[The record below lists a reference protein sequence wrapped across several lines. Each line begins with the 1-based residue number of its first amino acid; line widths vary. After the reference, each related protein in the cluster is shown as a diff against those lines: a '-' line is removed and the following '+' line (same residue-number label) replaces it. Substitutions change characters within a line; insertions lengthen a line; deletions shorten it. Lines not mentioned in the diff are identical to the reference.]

1 MGCAWV
7 RVDDFGGEAAKTV
20 NPLYGKRKAVRV
32 MIDTNQLY
40 ANLLVIGLGLLV
52 LVIVF
57 GVLIALLSITL
68 RALRRV
74 PGIGQGDILTTLGR
88 SVRGWLLIFFLA
100 TGITFVAYGAWL
112 TIQGQSIT
120 AVGQELLQSAV
131 PPEFWRELGIGVAG
145 TFGALAAARIL
156 STLINRL
163 MPALRDGTRRME
175 QVRANEASVARF
187 YEQLG
192 RILIRAVWIGA
203 AGVAAIL
210 LPLPAMISTVA
221 FTVLKIYLIITTGQL
236 FVSIVTPL
244 IDTLDHLSEQYV
256 RSASLDVF
264 YDQLRGLVPLLS
276 RTLEYIIYVT
286 AATLAVQQIE
296 ALAGFARYG
305 AALVQIIAIV
315 FLSRVVIEVVN
326 LIIDRSVL
334 VRGELSESEWQ
345 QRRTFGPLIKDALRY
360 ATYFGALLF
369 ALGALGI
376 DIGPILVAIGGLGL
390 VVGLA
395 AQPVLTDVISGV
407 FILFENLYLVGDYI
421 ETNEARGVVES
432 IDVRT
437 TRIRDPDGQ
446 VHILRNG
453 QIGDIVNYSKGYA
466 FAAVLVSIAYEHDL
480 ERVYRVIRE
489 TGAEL
494 DSASADVLEPT
505 EVQGIE
511 EFEENAVRV
520 RTITR
525 VRPGTHL
532 QVARELRTRLHAAFR
547 RERIEFWSLED
558 QVIYHNLNPVAELDG
573 GDFLALAENG
583 RMRNAP
589 RP

>member
-1 MGCAWV
+1 
-7 RVDDFGGEAAKTV
+7 
-20 NPLYGKRKAVRV
+20 

-40 ANLLVIGLGLLV
+40 TNVIVIGVGLLALVILFGFLV
-52 LVIVF
+52 A
-57 GVLIALLSITL
+57 LISVTV

-74 PGIGQGDILTTLGR
+74 PGLGGGDWLVFLARGL
-88 SVRGWLLIFFLA
+88 RGWLLLFFLA
-100 TGITFVAYGAWL
+100 VGVTFAAYGAWL
-112 TIQGQSIT
+112 TIQGYALT
-120 AVGQELLQSAV
+120 EVGRDLLQNSV
-131 PPEFWRELGIGVAG
+131 PARFWRELGIGIAG
-145 TFGALAAARIL
+145 TLGALAAARII
-156 STLINRL
+156 SALIKRL
-163 MPALRDGTRRME
+163 MPALRDSTRNVQ
-175 QVRANEASVARF
+175 QVRASAASVERF
-187 YEQLG
+187 YERLG
-192 RILIRAVWIGA
+192 RILVRAVWIGA
-203 AGVAAIL
+203 AGVAALL
-210 LPLPAMISTVA
+210 LPLPATISSVA
-221 FTVLKIYLIITTGQL
+221 FTVLKVYLIITTGQL

-244 IDTLDHLSEQYV
+244 IDTLDHLSEQYI

-305 AALVQIIAIV
+305 TALVQIIAIA
-315 FLSRVVIEVVN
+315 FLSRVGIEVVN
-326 LIIDRSVL
+326 LIIDRSLL
-334 VRGELSESEWQ
+334 VRGDLSDIEWQ
-345 QRRTFGPLIKDALRY
+345 QRRTFGPLIKDGLRY
-360 ATYFGALLF
+360 VTYFAAFLF

-395 AQPVLTDVISGV
+395 AQPVLTDMISGV

-421 ETNEARGVVES
+421 ETNEARGIVES

-453 QIGDIVNYSKGYA
+453 QIGDIVNYSKGYT
-466 FAAVLVSIAYEHDL
+466 FAAVFVTIAYEHDL
-480 ERVYRVIRE
+480 ERAYTVIRA

-494 DSASADVLEPT
+494 DAASDDVLEPT
-505 EVQGIE
+505 DVQGIE
-511 EFEENAVRV
+511 EFEEDAVRV

-547 RERIEFWSLED
+547 RERIEFWSLAD
-558 QVIYHNLNPVAELDG
+558 QVMYHNLNPVAELDG
-573 GDFLALAENG
+573 GDYLALAENG
-583 RMRNAP
+583 RIRAAP
-589 RP
+589 TPPAS

>member
-1 MGCAWV
+1 
-7 RVDDFGGEAAKTV
+7 
-20 NPLYGKRKAVRV
+20 

-40 ANLLVIGLGLLV
+40 TNLLVIGVGLLILVV
-52 LVIVF
+52 LF
-57 GVLIALLSITL
+57 GVLVGLISLVL

-74 PGIGQGDILTTLGR
+74 PGLGR
-88 SVRGWLLIFFLA
+88 GDLLAGLGRGLRGWMLLFFLA
-100 TGITFVAYGAWL
+100 AGVAFVVYSAWL
-112 TIQGQSIT
+112 TIQGRLIT
-120 AVGQELLQSAV
+120 AVGLDVLQNSV
-131 PPEFWRELGIGVAG
+131 PVTFWRELGIGSAG
-145 TFGALAAARIL
+145 TLGALAVARIL
-156 STLINRL
+156 NALINRL
-163 MPALRDGTRRME
+163 MPVLRNGTRRLK
-175 QVRANEASVARF
+175 QVRASDASIERF
-187 YEQLG
+187 YERLG
-192 RILIRAVWIGA
+192 RILVRAVWIGA

-210 LPLPAMISTVA
+210 LPLPTTISSVA
-221 FTVLKIYLIITTGQL
+221 FTVLKVYLIITTGQL

-244 IDTLDHLSEQYV
+244 IDTLDYLSEQYV

-296 ALAGFARYG
+296 GLAGFARYG
-305 AALVQIIAIV
+305 TALVQIIAIG
-315 FLSRVVIEVVN
+315 FLCRVVIEVVN
-326 LIIDRSVL
+326 LVIDRTLL
-334 VRGELSESEWQ
+334 VRGDLSDVEWQ

-360 ATYFGALLF
+360 VTYFAAFLF

-376 DIGPILVAIGGLGL
+376 DIGPILVAIGGLSL

-395 AQPVLTDVISGV
+395 AQPVLTDMISGV

-466 FAAVLVSIAYEHDL
+466 FAAVFVTIAYEHDL
-480 ERVYRVIRE
+480 ERAYAVIRT

-494 DSASADVLEPT
+494 DVASEDVLEPT
-505 EVQGIE
+505 EVQGVE
-511 EFEENAVRV
+511 EFEQDAVRV

-532 QVARELRTRLHAAFR
+532 QVARELRTRLHTAFR
-547 RERIEFWSLED
+547 RERIEFWSLAD

-573 GDFLALAENG
+573 GDFLALAEDG
-583 RMRNAP
+583 RMRSASTP
-589 RP
+589 PAA